1 MRPGGI
7 LLPGGAGFPGR
18 MHLFRHQIGSGYLRK
33 KLRVEIGD
41 GEGLNVLFDAFVKPG
56 DEIWLA
62 IPAGMQ
68 DRIFV
73 YENDL
78 PVAGLPLV
86 LW

>member
-1 MRPGGI
+1 
-7 LLPGGAGFPGR
+7 

-41 GEGLNVLFDAFVKPG
+41 GGELNVLFNEFVKPG

-68 DRIFV
+68 DSISV
-73 YENDL
+73 YENDEL
-78 PVAGLPLV
+78 VKSGESAVWTKSRQHSAGLN
-86 LW
+86 